1 MATALE
7 KRPPPVLVVVAVAAV
22 PAAVVRPTGE
32 EAAPER
38 V

>member
-7 KRPPPVLVVVAVAAV
+7 KRPPPVLVVAVAVA
-22 PAAVVRPTGE
+22 PAAVVCPTE
-32 EAAPER
+32 EAALAPER